1 MKLKKSK
8 FSWAT
13 GGRIIFVLFIL
24 LCAFTFA
31 MFQGGFVS
39 WFIFYTLLP
48 FALYSIGFFLSPI
61 SKIEAERYIQT
72 GQVQNGGKL
81 IVTVKLIRPSRF
93 PMLYLLINE
102 KTRSEV
108 LLKHAGSRLKT
119 VKLVGLQK
127 VIEWTY
133 EIDHMPRGEHYFDGI
148 EIEVSDFFGWVKKT
162 HVFPINQNIIVYPNV
177 TEMIYMPI
185 ETRYDQGTAASPFT
199 IVKDTTMATGIR
211 DYQPGDRVSW
221 IHWKSFART
230 QTLRTKEFED
240 RQSQDL
246 FILIDRQPS
255 TTFEEQ
261 IELTASVLQA
271 VVRHQASAA
280 FLSVGEDRF
289 YFPAVQ
295 SEEQLQRSMFHLAK
309 VLPDLKQPV
318 NQVLLKDAAMSSA
331 TSVLLITGNLTPEW
345 IDSILKSA
353 KNLRVCTC
361 FVVVKKG
368 AKLSKKDIT
377 VHQLARSR
385 GMVVHVLSQ
394 DHFANAFT
402 EVGKS

>member
-1 MKLKKSK
+1 MKKKR
-8 FSWAT
+8 FSWAI
-13 GGRIIFVLFIL
+13 GGRLIFVLFIL
-24 LCAFTFA
+24 LFAFTFA

-39 WFIFYTLLP
+39 WFIFYMLVP
-48 FALYSIGFFLSPI
+48 FALYSISFFFSPI

-72 GQVQNGGKL
+72 AQVRNGGKL
-81 IVTVKLIRPSRF
+81 IVTVKLTRPSRF
-93 PMLYLLINE
+93 PMLYLLIKE
-102 KTRSEV
+102 KTKSEA
-108 LLKHAGSRLKT
+108 LLKHAGNKLKT
-119 VKLVGLQK
+119 VRLVGMQK

-133 EIDHMPRGEHYFDGI
+133 EIEHMPRGEHTFVGV

-162 HVFPINQNIIVYPNV
+162 HIFPIKQNIIVYPNV

-246 FILIDRQPS
+246 FIVIDRQPS
-255 TTFEEQ
+255 STFEEQ

-280 FLSVGEDRF
+280 FLSLGANRY
-289 YFPAVQ
+289 YFPGVQ
-295 SEEQLQRSMFHLAK
+295 SEEQLQRTMFHLAK
-309 VLPDLKQPV
+309 VTPDLKQPID
-318 NQVLLKDAAMSSA
+318 QILPKDSAMSSA
-331 TSVLLITGNLTPEW
+331 TSVLLITGNLTAAW
-345 IDSILKSA
+345 IDAIPKSA

-361 FVVVKKG
+361 FVVMKKG
-368 AKLSKKDIT
+368 AKVSKKDMA

>member
-1 MKLKKSK
+1 MKRMK
-8 FSWAT
+8 FTWKV
-13 GGRIIFVLFIL
+13 GGRLLFVLFIL
-24 LCAFTFA
+24 LFAFLFA

-39 WFIFYTLLP
+39 WFIFYMLMP
-48 FALYSIGFFLSPI
+48 FALYSIAFFFSPI
-61 SKIEAERYIQT
+61 SKIEVERYIQT
-72 GQVQNGGKL
+72 AQVRNGGKL
-81 IVTVKLIRPSRF
+81 VVTVKLKRPSRF
-93 PMLYLLINE
+93 PMLYLLIKE
-102 KTRSEV
+102 KTSSEV
-108 LLKHAGSRLKT
+108 LLRHAGDRLKS
-119 VKLVGLQK
+119 VRLVGLQK
-127 VIEWTY
+127 TVEWTY
-133 EIDHMPRGEHYFDGI
+133 EIEHMPRGEHKFDGI
-148 EIEVSDFFGWVKKT
+148 EIEVNDFFGWVKKT
-162 HVFPINQNIIVYPNV
+162 HVIPIKQTIIVYPNM

-185 ETRYDQGTAASPFT
+185 ETRYDQGAAASPFT

-246 FILIDRQPS
+246 FILLDRQAS
-255 TTFEEQ
+255 NTFEEQ
-261 IELTASVLQA
+261 VELTASVLQA
-271 VVRHQASAA
+271 VVRNQASAA
-280 FLSVGEDRF
+280 FLSVGANRF

-295 SEEQLQRSMFHLAK
+295 SESQLQRTMFHLAK
-309 VLPDLKQPV
+309 VSPDLKQPIG
-318 NQVLLKDAAMSSA
+318 QILPKDSAMSSA
-331 TSVLLITGNLTPEW
+331 TSVLLITGKLTSNW
-345 IDSILKSA
+345 IDAIPRSA

-368 AKLSKKDIT
+368 EKLSRNDIAM
-377 VHQLARSR
+377 HQLARSR

>member
-1 MKLKKSK
+1 MKKMK
-8 FSWAT
+8 FSWIV
-13 GGRIIFVLFIL
+13 GGRFLFVLFIL
-24 LCAFTFA
+24 LFAFMFA

-39 WFIFYTLLP
+39 WFIFYTLMP
-48 FALYSIGFFLSPI
+48 FALYSIAFFFSPI

-72 GQVQNGGKL
+72 AQVRNGGKL
-81 IVTVKLIRPSRF
+81 IVTVKLKRPSRF
-93 PMLYLLINE
+93 PMLYLLIKE
-102 KTRSEV
+102 KTSSEV
-108 LLKHAGSRLKT
+108 LLRHAGNRLKS
-119 VKLVGLQK
+119 VRLVGLHK
-127 VIEWTY
+127 TIEWTY
-133 EIDHMPRGEHYFDGI
+133 EIEHMPRGEHKFDGI
-148 EIEVSDFFGWVKKT
+148 EIEVNDFFGWVKKT
-162 HVFPINQNIIVYPNV
+162 HVFPIKQTIIVYPNV

-185 ETRYDQGTAASPFT
+185 ETRYDQGAAASPFT

-255 TTFEEQ
+255 NTFEEQ

-271 VVRHQASAA
+271 VVRNQASAA
-280 FLSVGEDRF
+280 FLSLGANRF

-295 SEEQLQRSMFHLAK
+295 SESQLQRTMFHLAK
-309 VLPDLKQPV
+309 VSPDLKQPIE
-318 NQVLLKDAAMSSA
+318 QMLTKDSAMSNA
-331 TSVLLITGNLTPEW
+331 TSVLLITGKLTSSW
-345 IDSILKSA
+345 IESIPKSA

-368 AKLSKKDIT
+368 EKLSRNDIT
-377 VHQLARSR
+377 MHQLARSR

>member
-1 MKLKKSK
+1 MKRKKLLL
-8 FSWAT
+8 AV
-13 GGRIIFVLFIL
+13 GGRLIFVLTIL
-24 LCAFTFA
+24 LFAFTFA

-48 FALYSIGFFLSPI
+48 FVLYSIGFLFSPI
-61 SKIEAERYIQT
+61 SKIEVERYIET
-72 GQVQNGGKL
+72 AQVRNGGKL
-81 IVTVKLIRPSRF
+81 SVTVKLKRPSRF
-93 PMLYLLINE
+93 PMLYLVIKDL
-102 KTRSEV
+102 TRSEV
-108 LLKHAGSRLKT
+108 FQNHAGNRLKT

-127 VIEWTY
+127 LIEWRY
-133 EIDHMPRGEHYFDGI
+133 EIDHMPRGEHTLDGI
-148 EIEVSDFFGWVKKT
+148 EIEVSDFFGWVKKS
-162 HVFPINQNIIVYPNV
+162 HVIPNTQNVIVYPNV

-185 ETRYDQGTAASPFT
+185 ETRYDQGAAASPFT

-246 FILIDRQPS
+246 FILLDRQPS
-255 TTFEEQ
+255 TLFEEQ
-261 IELTASVLQA
+261 VELTASVLQA

-280 FLSVGEDRF
+280 FLSLGASRH
-289 YFPAVQ
+289 YFSSVQ
-295 SEEQLQRSMFHLAK
+295 SEDQLQRTMFHLAK
-309 VLPDLKQPV
+309 VIADLNQPIE
-318 NQVLLKDAAMSSA
+318 QVLPTDSAMSNA
-331 TSVLLITGNLTPEW
+331 TSVLFITGNLTAAWVDAIPR
-345 IDSILKSA
+345 SA
-353 KNLRVCTC
+353 KNLRLCTC

-368 AKLSKKDIT
+368 SKISKKDIA

-394 DHFANAFT
+394 DHFVNAFT
-402 EVGKS
+402 EVGRS

>member
-1 MKLKKSK
+1 MKQVK
-8 FSWAT
+8 FSWIV
-13 GGRIIFVLFIL
+13 GGRLLFVLFIL
-24 LCAFTFA
+24 LFAFMFA

-39 WFIFYTLLP
+39 WFIFYTLMP
-48 FALYSIGFFLSPI
+48 FALYSIAFFFSPI
-61 SKIEAERYIQT
+61 SKIEVERYIQT
-72 GQVQNGGKL
+72 AQVRNGGKL
-81 IVTVKLIRPSRF
+81 IVTVKLKRPSRF
-93 PMLYLLINE
+93 PMLYLLIKEN
-102 KTRSEV
+102 TSSEV
-108 LLKHAGSRLKT
+108 LLRHAGNRLKA
-119 VKLVGLQK
+119 VRLVGIQK
-127 VIEWTY
+127 TLEWTY
-133 EIDHMPRGEHYFDGI
+133 EIEHMPRGEHIFDGI
-148 EIEVSDFFGWVKKT
+148 EIEVNDFFGWVKKT
-162 HVFPINQNIIVYPNV
+162 HVIPIKQTIIVYPNV

-185 ETRYDQGTAASPFT
+185 ETRYDQGAAASPFT

-211 DYQPGDRVSW
+211 DYQPGDRFSW

-255 TTFEEQ
+255 NTFEEQ

-271 VVRHQASAA
+271 VVRNQASAA
-280 FLSVGEDRF
+280 FLSLGANRF

-295 SEEQLQRSMFHLAK
+295 SESQLQRTMFHLAK
-309 VLPDLKQPV
+309 VCPDLKQPIE
-318 NQVLLKDAAMSSA
+318 QMLPKDSAMSSA
-331 TSVLLITGNLTPEW
+331 TSVLLITGKLTSSW
-345 IDSILKSA
+345 IDAIPKSA
-353 KNLRVCTC
+353 KKLRVCTC

-368 AKLSKKDIT
+368 EKLSRNDIT
-377 VHQLARSR
+377 MHQLARSR

>member
-1 MKLKKSK
+1 MKLKKIT
-8 FSWAT
+8 WAI
-13 GGRIIFVLFIL
+13 GGRLLFVLCIVLF
-24 LCAFTFA
+24 AFVFA

-48 FALYSIGFFLSPI
+48 FAAYSIAFFFSPI

-72 GQVQNGGKL
+72 AQVRNGGKL
-81 IVTVKLIRPSRF
+81 IVTVKLSRPSLF
-93 PMLYLLINE
+93 PMLYLLIKE
-102 KTRSEV
+102 KTQSEV
-108 LLKHAGSRLKT
+108 LVKHAGNELKT
-119 VKLVGLQK
+119 IKLVGFQK
-127 VIEWTY
+127 IIEWTY
-133 EIDHMPRGEHYFDGI
+133 EIEHMPRGEHALEGI
-148 EIEVSDFFGWVKKT
+148 EIEVSDFFGWVKKSHFT
-162 HVFPINQNIIVYPNV
+162 PLRQSIIVYPNV
-177 TEMIYMPI
+177 TDMIYMPI
-185 ETRYDQGTAASPFT
+185 ETRYDQGAAASPFT

-255 TTFEEQ
+255 DMFEEQ
-261 IELTASVLQA
+261 VELTASVLQA

-280 FLSVGEDRF
+280 FLSLGANRF
-289 YFPAVQ
+289 YYPAIQ
-295 SEEQLQRSMFHLAK
+295 GEEHLQKSMFHLAK
-309 VLPDLKQPV
+309 VTPDLKQPIE
-318 NQVLLKDAAMSSA
+318 QVLPTDPAMSTA
-331 TSVLLITGNLTPEW
+331 TSVLFITGKLTANW
-345 IDSILKSA
+345 IDAIPKAA

-368 AKLSKKDIT
+368 VKLSKQDIT
-377 VHQLARSR
+377 MHQLARSR

-402 EVGKS
+402 EVGRS

>member
-1 MKLKKSK
+1 MRKKKL
-8 FSWAT
+8 SWKI
-13 GGRIIFVLFIL
+13 GGRLILVLVIL
-24 LCAFTFA
+24 LSAFTFA

-48 FALYSIGFFLSPI
+48 FVLYSIVFFFTPI
-61 SKIEAERYIQT
+61 SKIEVDRYIET
-72 GQVQNGGKL
+72 AQVRNGGKL
-81 IVTVKLIRPSRF
+81 IVTVKLKRPSQF
-93 PMLYLLINE
+93 PMLYLLIKEN
-102 KTRSEV
+102 TRSEV
-108 LLKHAGSRLKT
+108 LLNHAGNRIKT

-127 VIEWTY
+127 MIVWKY
-133 EIDHMPRGEHYFDGI
+133 EIDHMPRGEHTLDGI

-162 HVFPINQNIIVYPNV
+162 HIFPIVQSVIVYPNV

-185 ETRYDQGTAASPFT
+185 ETRYDQGAAASPFT

-246 FILIDRQPS
+246 FILMDRQPS
-255 TTFEEQ
+255 VKFEEQ
-261 IELTASVLQA
+261 VELTASVLQA

-280 FLSVGEDRF
+280 FLSLGASRHYFPSVQGED
-289 YFPAVQ
+289 
-295 SEEQLQRSMFHLAK
+295 QLQRTMFHLAK
-309 VLPDLKQPV
+309 VTADLTQPIEQILPNDPALS
-318 NQVLLKDAAMSSA
+318 NA
-331 TSVLLITGNLTPEW
+331 TSVLFITGNLTAEW
-345 IDSILKSA
+345 VDAIPKSA
-353 KNLRVCTC
+353 KKLRLCTC

-368 AKLSKKDIT
+368 TKMSKKDIA

-402 EVGKS
+402 EVGRS